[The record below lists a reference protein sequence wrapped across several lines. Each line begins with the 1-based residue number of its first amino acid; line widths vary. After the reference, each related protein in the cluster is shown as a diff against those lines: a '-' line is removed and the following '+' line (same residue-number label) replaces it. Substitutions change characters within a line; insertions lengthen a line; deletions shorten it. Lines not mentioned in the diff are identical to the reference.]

1 MIKLSKIFS
10 TFFYLG
16 YIKWI
21 PGTFGSLAALIITLL
36 IIDVFSL
43 FFHIFLFSI
52 IFILSIIF
60 IHIYSKSISRN
71 DSKEIIID
79 EFLGIYLI
87 MLFYENFDSINFFI
101 KILLIFFLFRFFDIL
116 KPFPANWIDKNY
128 KNSFGVILDD
138 LIAGVFTLFILFFIN
153 AFI

>member
-1 MIKLSKIFS
+1 MIELSKIFS

-16 YIKWI
+16 YIKWV

-36 IIDVFSL
+36 IIDFFSL

-87 MLFYENFDSINFFI
+87 MLFYENFNSINFFI

-138 LIAGVFTLFILFFIN
+138 LIAGVFTLFTLFLIN

>member
-1 MIKLSKIFS
+1 MIELSKIFS

-16 YIKWI
+16 YIKWV

-36 IIDVFSL
+36 IIDFFSF

-87 MLFYENFDSINFFI
+87 MLFYENFNSINFFI

-138 LIAGVFTLFILFFIN
+138 LIAGVFTLFTLFLIN

>member
-138 LIAGVFTLFILFFIN
+138 LIAGVFTLFTLFFIN

>member
-1 MIKLSKIFS
+1 MVLE
-10 TFFYLG
+10 
-16 YIKWI
+16 
-21 PGTFGSLAALIITLL
+21 
-36 IIDVFSL
+36 
-43 FFHIFLFSI
+43 
-52 IFILSIIF
+52 
-60 IHIYSKSISRN
+60 N
-71 DSKEIIID
+71 D

-87 MLFYENFDSINFFI
+87 MLFYENFNSINFFI

-138 LIAGVFTLFILFFIN
+138 LIAGVFTLFTLFLIN